1 MTRTFQVLVLA
12 SLTALTTLACDDNPS
27 GPGTTTTTNFSS
39 SLLPSNEVPPV
50 TGTEAT
56 GVGTVTIALH
66 VTRDNSN
73 NITNATS
80 DFNVSLTGFPAGTA
94 ITAAHIHTGATGLE
108 GGFVV
113 NLDLA
118 PGEVVLA
125 NGTGTIPKTGKA
137 TSADVAQG
145 MINNP
150 AGFYFNVHS
159 ANNPA
164 GVVRGQLVKQ

>member
-1 MTRTFQVLVLA
+1 MVRTFQVLVFA
-12 SLTALTTLACDDNPS
+12 SLTALTALACDDSPS
-27 GPGTTTTTNFSS
+27 GPGSTTTTNFNST
-39 SLLPSNEVPPV
+39 LLPSNEVPPV
-50 TGTEAT
+50 TGPEAA
-56 GVGTVTIALH
+56 GVGTVTVALH
-66 VTRDNSN
+66 VTRDSSDA
-73 NITNATS
+73 ITDARA

-94 ITAAHIHTGATGLE
+94 ITAAHIHTGAVGVE

-118 PGEVVLA
+118 AGEVVLV
-125 NGTGTIPKTGKA
+125 NGSGTITKTGKA
-137 TSADVAQG
+137 ASADVAQG

-159 ANNPA
+159 ANNPD